1 MNNIP
6 SRKFVPAII
15 WFLIVMVLL
24 FTPGSDLPK
33 VDNWFNIPFFDKYV
47 HVGIFAVLAFLF
59 MYPFIKSDI
68 SPKSKRQYFIR
79 IALAASVW
87 GLTSEFIQ
95 LFFVEGR
102 SFDLLDWAADSVG
115 AALALFYC
123 IRSNTST
130 NVN

>member
-6 SRKFVPAII
+6 LRKFVPAIV

-47 HVGIFAVLAFLF
+47 HVGIFTVLAFLF

-68 SPKSKRQYFIR
+68 SQKNKRQYYIR

-87 GLTSEFIQ
+87 GLTSEYIQ
-95 LFFVEGR
+95 LFFIEGR

-123 IRSNTST
+123 IKTKT
-130 NVN
+130 GK